1 MSIQDIILKIKG
13 VGEHASFRKSIGIL
27 GIILAGSLLLST
39 VFILGRIS
47 GALSTQK
54 ESPVEIIYP
63 PLPNPLK
70 SKCIT
75 KEVMSSISKAPSQNT
90 SSDHQGDFAGSKTG
104 KTYYPISCKSL
115 NRIKN
120 ENRVYFTTQAEAKS
134 AGYSASKACF
144 K

>member
-13 VGEHASFRKSIGIL
+13 VGEHASFRKSMGIL
-27 GIILAGSLLLST
+27 GIVLAGSLLLGT
-39 VFILGRIS
+39 VFVLGRIS
-47 GALSTQK
+47 GALSTKK
-54 ESPVEIIYP
+54 ESRVEIIYP
-63 PLPNPLK
+63 PLPNPLT
-70 SKCIT
+70 SQCVT
-75 KEVMSSISKAPSQNT
+75 KEIVSSIHQTSSKNT

-134 AGYSASKACF
+134 AGYSPSKACL